1 MSIRAIN
8 NTVTAV
14 VALILAALA
23 SAAFVLSFDVLRQ
36 EAITYGVR
44 PELAW
49 IFPIVVDLSIVG
61 GGAFVIWAS
70 INRLRALR
78 YVGYGVVAGVTAL
91 SVALNR
97 YHANGDGWLAITY
110 MVVPPIALATMTY
123 LCERMIEH
131 ALGTV
136 EESRL
141 TLTRRRDSRRR
152 ARLALHT
159 LREQLDA
166 LGRALDI
173 SARARNAAEQRANAA
188 EQLVDAIQMALD
200 EERQTLYDTQR
211 RMDTAE
217 RTVHDLRA
225 RVEVAEREAQAF
237 RAALD
242 ETDRAIALNHITG
255 ERTQRD
261 LAALLNVSPSTISD
275 RKHKLNLNG
284 ATK

>member
-152 ARLALHT
+152 ARHALRT

-173 SARARNAAEQRANAA
+173 SALARNAAEQRTAEAESQLNQAQAALNAECKLSNDLA
-188 EQLVDAIQMALD
+188 HRL
-200 EERQTLYDTQR
+200 
-211 RMDTAE
+211 DTAE
-217 RTVHDLRA
+217 RESSDLRTRLA
-225 RVEVAEREAQAF
+225 TAEREAQAF